1 MCQKRCCW
9 KYWKWGC
16 HLKNRYWKN
25 IYVKVENART
35 NFSVSPDRTPWVSR
49 KENLRFF
56 EVALAVVL
64 CNDVVGSIMNMWGY
78 LHWNTANTIP
88 DLYLFVKPIKCT
100 TTIDFRLGS
109 DFINLE
115 HLSCPTLV
123 LPFKLRKGKCWLEVR
138 CELFVKNNTEMLTYT
153 HICISL
159 INSKI
164 VQWSRHTNFNL
175 KSIEIEK
182 VFP

>member
-1 MCQKRCCW
+1 M
-9 KYWKWGC
+9 
-16 HLKNRYWKN
+16 KNRYRKN
-25 IYVKVENART
+25 IYAKVVENIRI
-35 NFSVSPDRTPWVSR
+35 NFSFNSYRTLLFSR
-49 KENLRFF
+49 KENLNFF

-115 HLSCPTLV
+115 HVSCPTQV
-123 LPFKLRKGKCWLEVR
+123 LLFKLWKAKCWLEVR
-138 CELFVKNNTEMLTYT
+138 CERLVKNNTAMLIYT
-153 HICISL
+153 HICSSL
-159 INSKI
+159 TNSKI
-164 VQWSRHTNFNL
+164 VLWSRHADFNL
-175 KSIEIEK
+175 KSIEIK
-182 VFP
+182 KLFL

>member
-1 MCQKRCCW
+1 ME
-9 KYWKWGC
+9 
-16 HLKNRYWKN
+16 NRYWKN
-25 IYVKVENART
+25 IYAKVVENKRI
-35 NFSVSPDRTPWVSR
+35 NFLVSPYCTPWLSR
-49 KENLRFF
+49 KENLNSFG
-56 EVALAVVL
+56 VALAVVL

-109 DFINLE
+109 EFINLE

-123 LPFKLRKGKCWLEVR
+123 LLFKLWKGKCWLEVR
-138 CELFVKNNTEMLTYT
+138 CELLVENNTAMLIYT
-153 HICISL
+153 HIYSNL

-164 VQWSRHTNFNL
+164 VLWSRHADFNL
-175 KSIEIEK
+175 KSIEIK
-182 VFP
+182 KLFL